1 MNWLIVLPLVALV
14 VAVGL
19 LLRRRMGP
27 LAWLAFVWLAIFAFL
42 EWGFEVPIP
51 KSVIQ
56 LYMGIVTL
64 ALVLFASADR
74 ERWQRVKTPV
84 LAFVTDKRYTP
95 ALAAVVLLIPAA
107 VAANIYLEATAP
119 PVAPAF
125 GRTVHPAPPSEI
137 EVHDETL
144 VLANLANPYRALE
157 ESDPDGFREHVANG
171 RRVYYSNCFYCH
183 GDLMRG
189 AGLFAHGLNPIPT
202 NFRDAGNLPGFQES
216 FLFWR
221 ISKGAPGLP
230 TEGGPWDS
238 AMPAWEKFLTRDE
251 MWDVILF
258 LYDFTGYRPR
268 AVHEFVGEGEG
279 H

>member
-1 MNWLIVLPLVALV
+1 MNWLIVLPLLAV
-14 VAVGL
+14 VVVVGL
-19 LLRRRMGP
+19 FFRRRLGP
-27 LAWLAFVWLAIFAFL
+27 LAWLAVVWLAILAFL
-42 EWGFEVPIP
+42 EWGFVVPIP

-64 ALVLFASADR
+64 ALLLYASADR
-74 ERWQRVKTPV
+74 ERWQSIKGPLFTF
-84 LAFVTDKRYTP
+84 LTEKRYTP
-95 ALAAVVLLIPAA
+95 LLAVVVLLIPVA

-137 EVHDETL
+137 QVGGETL
-144 VLANLANPYRALE
+144 VLANRANPYRALE
-157 ESDPDGFREHVANG
+157 ESDPDGFRQHVENG

-183 GDLMRG
+183 GDLMQG

-202 NFRDAGNLPGFQES
+202 NFRDAGNIPQFQES

-221 ISKGAPGLP
+221 ISKGGPGLP

-238 AMPAWEKFLTRDE
+238 AMPAWEKFLTQEE

-258 LYDFTGYRPR
+258 LYDFTGHRPR
-268 AVHEFVGEGEG
+268 AVHEFVGEEG
-279 H
+279 GH